1 MAQPYSR
8 QSLKDYCLRR
18 LGAPVISINVDDQQL
33 EDRLD
38 DTLQIFSEYHFDGV
52 ERMFFPYQITA
63 EDMVNQYIDTDK
75 LSKNIITVRRVFPF
89 GQGLNNTTNMF
100 SAQYQMHLQD
110 YFGLRNGNFN
120 LGYYEIAQ
128 QYVNMVQQMLEPEKS
143 FNFSRVT
150 NRLRIDTNW
159 NDNLI
164 SGMYILV
171 EAYVVLNA
179 EQYPEIF
186 NDRLLKEY
194 YTAMVKRQWGQNL
207 SKFSGIQLLGGVQMD
222 GQKIYDDAQT
232 QIDKIEEQLQ
242 DKYELPADFMVG

>member
-18 LGAPVISINVDDQQL
+18 LGAPVININIDDQQL

-52 ERMFFPYQITA
+52 ERMFFPYQLTGEDIT
-63 EDMVNQYIDTDK
+63 NQYVNTDNI
-75 LSKNIITVRRVFPF
+75 SKNIITVRRVFPF
-89 GQGLNNTTNMF
+89 GQGMNSATNMF

-120 LGYYEIAQ
+120 LGYYDIAQ
-128 QYVNMVQQMLEPEKS
+128 QYINMVQQILEPEKS

-150 NRLRIDTNW
+150 NKLRIDTSW
-159 NDNLI
+159 TENLQ
-164 SGMYILV
+164 SGMYLLI

-179 EQYPEIF
+179 EQYPEIY

-207 SKFSGIQLLGGVQMD
+207 SKFSGIPLLGGVQMD
-222 GQKIYDDAQT
+222 GQKIYDDAQA
-232 QIDKIEEQLQ
+232 QIEKIEEQLQ
-242 DKYELPADFMVG
+242 NKYELPADFMVG

>member
-1 MAQPYSR
+1 
-8 QSLKDYCLRR
+8 
-18 LGAPVISINVDDQQL
+18 
-33 EDRLD
+33 
-38 DTLQIFSEYHFDGV
+38 
-52 ERMFFPYQITA
+52 
-63 EDMVNQYIDTDK
+63 
-75 LSKNIITVRRVFPF
+75 
-89 GQGLNNTTNMF
+89 MF
-100 SAQYQMHLQD
+100 SARYQMHLQD

-120 LGYYEIAQ
+120 LGYYDIAQ
-128 QYVNMVQQMLEPEKS
+128 QYINMVQQILEPEKS

-150 NRLRIDTNW
+150 NKLSIDTSWKEN
-159 NDNLI
+159 I
-164 SGMYILV
+164 QSGMYLMI

-207 SKFSGIQLLGGVQMD
+207 SKFSGIQLLGGIQMD
-222 GQKIYDDAQT
+222 GQKIYDDAQA

>member
-18 LGAPVISINVDDQQL
+18 LGAPVININVDDQQL

-52 ERMFFPYQITA
+52 ERMFFPYQLTA
-63 EDMVNQYIDTDK
+63 EDIANKYVDTDK

-89 GQGLNNTTNMF
+89 GFGLSNVTNMF
-100 SAQYQMHLQD
+100 SARYQMHLQD

-120 LGYYEIAQ
+120 LGYYDIAQ
-128 QYVNMVQQMLEPEKS
+128 QYINMVQQILEPEKS

-150 NRLRIDTNW
+150 NKLSIDTSWKEN
-159 NDNLI
+159 I
-164 SGMYILV
+164 QSGMYLMI

-207 SKFSGIQLLGGVQMD
+207 SKFSGIQLLGGIQMD
-222 GQKIYDDAQT
+222 GQKIYDDAQA